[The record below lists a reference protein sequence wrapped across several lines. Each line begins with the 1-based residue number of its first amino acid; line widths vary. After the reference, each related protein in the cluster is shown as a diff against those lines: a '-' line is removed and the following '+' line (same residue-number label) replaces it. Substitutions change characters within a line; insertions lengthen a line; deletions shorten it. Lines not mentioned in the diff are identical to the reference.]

1 MRRPPSRFSGASSL
15 LIGAAVVVVATVV
28 VGPAAA
34 FAEDPTPTPSV
45 SSSAGA
51 ADPYIS
57 AATPGE
63 AVCTL
68 SSTALDQITGM
79 VATDKGIYVVEGG
92 DGADPATV
100 VIHTVDATNCQSTS
114 KNYGFNPIDPED
126 LALGA
131 NNTLWV
137 GDFGDNTLG
146 SGPAR
151 DTVALEKV
159 TIGGTKAAVPY
170 RLTYAKGG
178 KFDAEA
184 MLLDKDDLPII
195 FTQEG
200 GKAGIYKANKALVP
214 DTRSNLPVLEKVGDF
229 TPQKTGTA
237 NQMGVVGQSLVTG
250 AAKSPDGKSV
260 VIRTRS
266 DAYEFTV
273 GEDGDVVKAIIE
285 GKPVITRLPNEP
297 QGEAIS
303 YSADGSKFLTIS
315 VKPKGATGNPKL
327 LSYTRHVPDLAEE
340 PTAGDELPAAP
351 GAGQSWFDKLSFS
364 ELTRIVAAVGVV
376 GLVLAISGIV
386 GIRRA
391 RKRRREEEDEYD
403 YDDYDD
409 DPRGRG
415 RRGRGGRDRE
425 DEHSFSGLRDS
436 RYADGYDQY
445 GGGYADAGYGSNG
458 YAGNGYG
465 GGYADAGYGGAHAGQ
480 AHGADAY
487 GGAQYGADP
496 YGQQY
501 AAPQYGAPQ
510 YGDQSQYGAPQADY
524 GAYGGQQPAADYGG
538 QQHYGADYG
547 GQAQGQHGSQYGGY
561 GYEEDFDP
569 MQDPR
574 RR

>member
-34 FAEDPTPTPSV
+34 FAEDPTPTPSA
-45 SSSAGA
+45 SSSAGAGA

-63 AVCTL
+63 AGCAVPSTL
-68 SSTALDQITGM
+68 DEITGM
-79 VATDKGIYVVEGG
+79 VATDKGTYVVEGG
-92 DGADPATV
+92 DREDPSAVKITLL
-100 VIHTVDATNCQSTS
+100 DATCAATT
-114 KNYGFNPIDPED
+114 KTYTGGINPRDPED
-126 LALGA
+126 LAIGSDG
-131 NNTLWV
+131 TLYIA
-137 GDFGDNTLG
+137 DIGDNPVGG
-146 SGPAR
+146 SPERERIAVEKAPA
-151 DTVALEKV
+151 AGGKA
-159 TIGGTKAAVPY
+159 TIY
-170 RLTYAKGG
+170 RMVYPNAG

-184 MLLDKDDLPII
+184 MLLDKDDVPII

-200 GKAGIYKANKALVP
+200 GKAGIYKPTKALVP
-214 DTRSNLPVLEKVGDF
+214 DITSNLPLMEKVGVF

-273 GEDGDVVKAIIE
+273 GEDGDIVTAITE

-303 YSADGSKFLTIS
+303 YSADGTKFVTIS
-315 VKPKGATGNPKL
+315 VKPKGATANPKL
-327 LSYTRHVPDLAEE
+327 LSYTRHVPDLGVD
-340 PTAGDELPAAP
+340 PGGPGDELPAAP
-351 GAGQSWFDKLSFS
+351 GAGQSWFDRLSFS

-425 DEHSFSGLRDS
+425 DEHSFSGLRDPQ
-436 RYADGYDQY
+436 YAEAYDQY

-465 GGYADAGYGGAHAGQ
+465 GGYADQGYGGAHSGQ
-480 AHGADAY
+480 AHGANAY

-501 AAPQYGAPQ
+501 GAPQ
-510 YGDQSQYGAPQADY
+510 YGDQPQYSAPQADY
-524 GAYGGQQPAADYGG
+524 GAYGGQQPGADYGG
-538 QQHYGADYG
+538 QQNYGADYG
-547 GQAQGQHGSQYGGY
+547 GQAQGQHGGQYGGY

>member
-15 LIGAAVVVVATVV
+15 LIGAAVVVVATVL

-34 FAEDPTPTPSV
+34 FAEDPSPTPST

-63 AVCTL
+63 AGCAVPSTL
-68 SSTALDQITGM
+68 DEITGM
-79 VATDKGIYVVEGG
+79 VATDKGVYVVEGG
-92 DGADPATV
+92 DREDPSAVKITLL
-100 VIHTVDATNCQSTS
+100 DATCKATT
-114 KNYGFNPIDPED
+114 KTYTGGINPRDPED
-126 LALGA
+126 LAIGSDG
-131 NNTLWV
+131 TLV
-137 GDFGDNTLG
+137 IADIGDNPASG
-146 SGPAR
+146 SPERERIAIEKAPA
-151 DTVALEKV
+151 AGGKA
-159 TIGGTKAAVPY
+159 TIY
-170 RLTYAKGG
+170 RMVYPNAG

-195 FTQEG
+195 LTQEG
-200 GKAGIYKANKALVP
+200 GKAGIYKPTKALVP
-214 DTRSNLPVLEKVGDF
+214 DITSNLPALEKVGDF
-229 TPQKTGTA
+229 KPQQTGTA

-273 GEDGDVVKAIIE
+273 GEDGDIVKAITE

-303 YSADGSKFLTIS
+303 YSPDGTKFLTVS
-315 VKPKGATGNPKL
+315 VKPKGATASPKL
-327 LSYTRHVPDLAEE
+327 LSYTRHEPALDEE
-340 PTAGDELPAAP
+340 PTAGDELPSAP

-436 RYADGYDQY
+436 QYADGYDQY

-465 GGYADAGYGGAHAGQ
+465 GGYADAGYGGAQGGQ
-480 AHGADAY
+480 ANDANAY

-501 AAPQYGAPQ
+501 GSPQYGSPQ
-510 YGDQSQYGAPQADY
+510 YGDQSQYSAPQADY
-524 GAYGGQQPAADYGG
+524 GAYGGQQPGADYGG

-547 GQAQGQHGSQYGGY
+547 GQAHGQPGGQYGGGY